1 MIATLGS
8 FAIAPLWSLKRMGLR
23 LTAAEEL
30 AYVAA
35 WRHIGYYLG
44 ITPARLHR
52 HYASVNSASKLF
64 ACTAGHLL
72 AFESNTD
79 IDARATQTYR
89 LLEATAGR
97 PPQNAP
103 VEQALALSRELLGNG
118 LADRLALPPPSRR
131 MRWRVKRQFVMTW
144 SLCAFGRCYL
154 QRWEVERVQVTRTL
168 IQMIVCWQLG
178 VRRTKF
184 TIKEFIATVGMVEVP
199 DTRSD
204 PKQDSKDTQGTEEK
218 APDPDDEELDPEVK
232 MGPVAAKAL
241 IRRWKWM
248 LAEMGMVLVAVGLG
262 TIGVGY
268 GLYRH
273 AARTS
278 LL

>member
-30 AYVAA
+30 AYVAT

-44 ITPARLHR
+44 ITPARLRR
-52 HYASVNSASKLF
+52 HYSSVESASKLF

-72 AFESNTD
+72 AFDTYTD
-79 IDARATQTYR
+79 SDPRATQTYR

-103 VEQALALSRELLGNG
+103 VEQALALSRALLGDG
-118 LADRLALPPPSRR
+118 LADRLALVPPSRR
-131 MRWRVKRQFVMTW
+131 MRWRVKRQFFMTW
-144 SLCAFGRCYL
+144 SLCAFGRSYL
-154 QRWEVERVQVTRTL
+154 RRWEVERVQVTRTL

-178 VRRTKF
+178 VRRTRF

-199 DTRSD
+199 DTQGDS
-204 PKQDSKDTQGTEEK
+204 KQDSKDNQEK
-218 APDPDDEELDPEVK
+218 ADKELNPDDEELDPEVK

-248 LAEMGMVLVAVGLG
+248 LAEMGIVLAAVGLG
-262 TIGVGY
+262 TIGMGY
-268 GLYRH
+268 GLYRM
-273 AARTS
+273 AAIAPLS
-278 LL
+278 